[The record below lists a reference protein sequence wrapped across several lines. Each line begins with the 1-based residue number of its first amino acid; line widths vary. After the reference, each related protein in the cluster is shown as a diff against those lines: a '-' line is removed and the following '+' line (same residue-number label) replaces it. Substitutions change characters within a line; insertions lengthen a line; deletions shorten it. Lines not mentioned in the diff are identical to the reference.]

1 MAGLTAGCS
10 AVAGSFEECFKQS
23 VGVETHRKDKG
34 SRGEVYGWET
44 SHIKPSFNDVTNC
57 Y

>member
-10 AVAGSFEECFKQS
+10 AVAGSFEECFEQS